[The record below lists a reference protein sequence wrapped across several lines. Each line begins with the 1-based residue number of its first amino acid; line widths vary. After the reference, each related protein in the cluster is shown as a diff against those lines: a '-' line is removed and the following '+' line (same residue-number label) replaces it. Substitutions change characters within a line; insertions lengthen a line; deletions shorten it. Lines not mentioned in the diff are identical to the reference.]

1 RRTALQPAPLA
12 PPGPRPALGCRARS
26 ARLPVRAPRT
36 RTPPSVR
43 TRLSR
48 TPRHAIRCARS
59 GERRRLHRAARP
71 PTAPAEP
78 RSVEGE
84 GGRAL
89 ARRVLVETLRPPSDA
104 NVSVTSRPAMGDIS
118 G

>member
-1 RRTALQPAPLA
+1 ANSSFQNA
-12 PPGPRPALGCRARS
+12 PPCD
-26 ARLPVRAPRT
+26 
-36 RTPPSVR
+36 
-43 TRLSR
+43 
-48 TPRHAIRCARS
+48 RCGRS

-118 G
+118 GITPGVSPSSPHRAGGADRLALFAHVGHAESSR